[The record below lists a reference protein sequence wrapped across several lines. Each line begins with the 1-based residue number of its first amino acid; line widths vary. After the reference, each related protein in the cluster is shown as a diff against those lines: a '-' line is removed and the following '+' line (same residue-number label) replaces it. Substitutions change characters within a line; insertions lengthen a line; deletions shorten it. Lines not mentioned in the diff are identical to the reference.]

1 MRNVLKN
8 RIVVGSGIVDFILYG
23 RWRHLVV
30 GLTIIFVGH
39 RIRVCVILD
48 VIEDTL
54 LRVFFSRDSVYEVL
68 KREDDLTTGE
78 RVYLGQHNDVVDG
91 LEEEVILFSTVQ
103 N

>member
-1 MRNVLKN
+1 M
-8 RIVVGSGIVDFILYG
+8 
-23 RWRHLVV
+23 
-30 GLTIIFVGH
+30 
-39 RIRVCVILD
+39 
-48 VIEDTL
+48 
-54 LRVFFSRDSVYEVL
+54 YEVL